1 MNMNKVKE
9 IREDKESMHDDY
21 MKEVLD
27 DLITVYRTKKQ
38 SEVIE
43 TIKNMLANVE
53 VAIEIEK
60 DKGKLISKIEDTD
73 SKEKML
79 FDIKQRRIQMIKEKL
94 IYRSEER
101 RVGKE
106 SKR

>member
-60 DKGKLISKIEDTD
+60 DKGKLISKIEDND

-79 FDIKQRRIQMIKEKL
+79 LDIKQRRIQMIKEKL
-94 IYRSEER
+94 IYEKYLK
-101 RVGKE
+101 KE
-106 SKR
+106 SGQ

>member
-9 IREDKESMHDDY
+9 MREDKESMHDDY

-53 VAIEIEK
+53 VSIEIEK

-94 IYRSEER
+94 IYETYLK
-101 RVGKE
+101 KE
-106 SKR
+106 LGQ

>member
-38 SEVIE
+38 SEVSE

-53 VAIEIEK
+53 IAIEIEK

-94 IYRSEER
+94 IYEKYLK
-101 RVGKE
+101 KE
-106 SKR
+106 LGQ

>member
-53 VAIEIEK
+53 IAIEIEK

-94 IYRSEER
+94 IYEKYLK
-101 RVGKE
+101 KE
-106 SKR
+106 LGQ

>member
-1 MNMNKVKE
+1 MNMNKVEE
-9 IREDKESMHDDY
+9 IREDNESMHDDY

-38 SEVIE
+38 SEVSE

-53 VAIEIEK
+53 IAIEIEK

-94 IYRSEER
+94 IYEKYLK
-101 RVGKE
+101 KE
-106 SKR
+106 LGQ

>member
-94 IYRSEER
+94 IYEKYLK
-101 RVGKE
+101 KE
-106 SKR
+106 LNQ

>member
-60 DKGKLISKIEDTD
+60 DKGKLISKIEDND

-94 IYRSEER
+94 IYEKYLK
-101 RVGKE
+101 KE
-106 SKR
+106 LGQ

>member
-60 DKGKLISKIEDTD
+60 DKGKLISKIEDND

-94 IYRSEER
+94 IYEKYLK
-101 RVGKE
+101 KE
-106 SKR
+106 SGQ

>member
-79 FDIKQRRIQMIKEKL
+79 FDIKQRRIQIIKEKL
-94 IYRSEER
+94 IYEKYLK
-101 RVGKE
+101 KE
-106 SKR
+106 LAQ

>member
-94 IYRSEER
+94 IYEKYLK
-101 RVGKE
+101 KE
-106 SKR
+106 LAQ

>member
-9 IREDKESMHDDY
+9 IRKDKESMHDDY

-53 VAIEIEK
+53 IAIEIEK
-60 DKGKLISKIEDTD
+60 DKGKLISKIEDNN

-94 IYRSEER
+94 IYEKYLK
-101 RVGKE
+101 KE
-106 SKR
+106 SGQ

>member
-60 DKGKLISKIEDTD
+60 DKGKLISKIEDND
-73 SKEKML
+73 NKEKML

-94 IYRSEER
+94 IYEKYLK
-101 RVGKE
+101 KE
-106 SKR
+106 LGQ

>member
-94 IYRSEER
+94 IYEKYLK
-101 RVGKE
+101 KE
-106 SKR
+106 LGQ

>member
-9 IREDKESMHDDY
+9 IREDKESMHDDN
-21 MKEVLD
+21 MKEMLD
-27 DLITVYRTKKQ
+27 DLIKVYRTKKK

-43 TIKNMLANVE
+43 TIKNMLDNVE
-53 VAIEIEK
+53 VANEIEK

-79 FDIKQRRIQMIKEKL
+79 FDIKQRRIQIIKEKL
-94 IYRSEER
+94 IYEKYLK
-101 RVGKE
+101 KE
-106 SKR
+106 LAQ

>member
-9 IREDKESMHDDY
+9 IRKDKESMHDDY

-60 DKGKLISKIEDTD
+60 DKGKLISKIEDND

-94 IYRSEER
+94 IYEKYLK
-101 RVGKE
+101 KE
-106 SKR
+106 SGQ

>member
-9 IREDKESMHDDY
+9 IRKDKESMHDDY

-53 VAIEIEK
+53 IAIEIEK

-94 IYRSEER
+94 IYEKYLK
-101 RVGKE
+101 KE
-106 SKR
+106 SGQ

>member
-60 DKGKLISKIEDTD
+60 DKGKLISKIEDND

-94 IYRSEER
+94 IYEKYLKR
-101 RVGKE
+101 E
-106 SKR
+106 SGQ

>member
-9 IREDKESMHDDY
+9 IREDKESMYDDY

-53 VAIEIEK
+53 IAIEIEK

-79 FDIKQRRIQMIKEKL
+79 FDIKQQRIQMIKEKL
-94 IYRSEER
+94 IYEKYLK
-101 RVGKE
+101 KE
-106 SKR
+106 LGQ

>member
-53 VAIEIEK
+53 IAIEIEK

-94 IYRSEER
+94 IYEKYLK
-101 RVGKE
+101 KE
-106 SKR
+106 SGQ

>member
-9 IREDKESMHDDY
+9 IRKDKESMHDDY

-53 VAIEIEK
+53 IAIEIEK

-94 IYRSEER
+94 IYEKYLK
-101 RVGKE
+101 KE
-106 SKR
+106 LGQ

>member
-1 MNMNKVKE
+1 MDMNKVKE
-9 IREDKESMHDDY
+9 IREVKESMYDDY

-53 VAIEIEK
+53 IAIEIEK

-94 IYRSEER
+94 IYEKYLK
-101 RVGKE
+101 KE
-106 SKR
+106 LGQ

>member
-1 MNMNKVKE
+1 MNMNKVRE
-9 IREDKESMHDDY
+9 IKEDKESMHDDY

-38 SEVIE
+38 SEVID
-43 TIKNMLANVE
+43 TIKNMLAHVE
-53 VAIEIEK
+53 MAIEIEK
-60 DKGKLISKIEDTD
+60 DKGKLVSKIEDTD

-94 IYRSEER
+94 IYEKYLK
-101 RVGKE
+101 KE
-106 SKR
+106 SGQ

>member
-9 IREDKESMHDDY
+9 IREDKESMYDDY

-38 SEVIE
+38 SEVSE

-53 VAIEIEK
+53 IAIEIEK

-94 IYRSEER
+94 IYEKYLK
-101 RVGKE
+101 KE
-106 SKR
+106 LGQ